1 MRKKFTGYILF
12 LLAVLCLS
20 SYTAMGQLVTIDAR
34 LDTNQITIGDQLHLT
49 FRVVKPANAEVIF
62 PTLKDTLADG
72 AIDILNVSPIDSSAT
87 TEGKTLLEQKYLITA
102 FDSGLYY
109 IRPFPFVLKTNNIT
123 DTIFSRASY
132 LDVHTVPI
140 DSTGVLRDIKGIEKA
155 PVSFGE
161 IYPYLLLAIFAILAV
176 WFIMYYF
183 RKRKKQQPIFR
194 RERPP
199 EPAHV
204 IAIRELDKLKAEKLW
219 QQQQLKQY
227 YSRLTEIVRTYIER
241 RFHIKAMEQTT
252 DEILTDFRNED
263 IDTDINYDLLRSLLN
278 LADLVKFAK
287 QEPLPDENVQNIENA
302 YTFVKNT
309 MYREPE
315 PEESKQSD
323 TAPGNENNPE
333 KPETD
338 ENEVEQEKDITE

>member
-1 MRKKFTGYILF
+1 MRKKFTEYILF
-12 LLAVLCLS
+12 LLAVFCFGNFS
-20 SYTAMGQLVTIDAR
+20 AKGQLVTIDAR

-49 FRVVKPANAEVIF
+49 FRVIKPANAEVTF
-62 PTLKDTLADG
+62 PTLKDTLANG
-72 AIDILNVSPIDSSAT
+72 GINILNVSPVDTSAAPG
-87 TEGKTLLEQKYLITA
+87 GKTLLEQKYLITS

-109 IRPFPFVLKTNNIT
+109 IRPFPFILKTNNIT

-132 LDVHTVPI
+132 LDVHTIPI

-161 IYPYLLLAIFAILAV
+161 IYPYLLLAIFAALVI
-176 WFIMYYF
+176 WFFIYYF

-194 RERPP
+194 RERPQ

-219 QQQQLKQY
+219 QQQQSKLY

-252 DEILTDFRNED
+252 DEILADFRNKD
-263 IDTDINYDLLRSLLN
+263 IDTDINYELLRSLLN

-287 QEPLPDENVQNIENA
+287 QEPLPDENVQNMENA

-309 MYREPE
+309 LYREPE

-333 KPETD
+333 KTETD
-338 ENEVEQEKDITE
+338 ENDVEQEKEITE